1 MPSALAPSGSPATG
15 TVALVLTCMTETPTA
30 AAPIRALLAGATGV
44 VGREVLQRLL
54 DDPQVGAVLALV
66 RRPLALQ
73 HPKLQVQVVD
83 FARLPPLPPVD
94 EAYLALGTTLAAAG
108 SQAAFRAVD
117 LDLNL
122 AVARAA
128 LAAGATRLGL
138 VSAAGADAR
147 SRAFYNRVKGELED
161 ALRALAPPTLV
172 LAQPSLLLDDRRQQG
187 QPARLGETLA
197 IPLARWIGPWVP
209 GRYRPVHGDQ
219 VEIGRAHV

>member
-1 MPSALAPSGSPATG
+1 
-15 TVALVLTCMTETPTA
+15 MTDTPTA
-30 AAPIRALLAGATGV
+30 STPVRALLAGATGV
-44 VGREVLQRLL
+44 VGRELLQRLL
-54 DDPQVGAVLALV
+54 DDPQVGSVHALV

-73 HPKLQVQVVD
+73 HPKLHPLVVD
-83 FARLPPLPPVD
+83 FARLPPLPAVD

-108 SQAAFRAVD
+108 SQEAFRAVD
-117 LDLNL
+117 LDMNL

-138 VSAAGADAR
+138 VSAADANAR

-197 IPLARWIGPWVP
+197 IPLARLIGRWLP
-209 GRYRPVHGDQ
+209 GRYRPVQGAQ
-219 VEIGRAHV
+219 VAQALVQAVRRAKGILVLPSDRMAAQAPC

>member
-1 MPSALAPSGSPATG
+1 MSPRPPHPPAP
-15 TVALVLTCMTETPTA
+15 V
-30 AAPIRALLAGATGV
+30 RALLAGATGV
-44 VGREVLQRLL
+44 VGGELLQCLL
-54 DDPQVGAVLALV
+54 DDPQVGSVHVLV

-73 HPKLQVQVVD
+73 HPKLHALVVD

-94 EAYLALGTTLAAAG
+94 EAYLALGTTLRTAG

-128 LAAGATRLGL
+128 LAAGATRVGL
-138 VSAAGADAR
+138 VSAADANAR

-187 QPARLGETLA
+187 QAARLAETLA

-209 GRYRPVHGDQ
+209 GRYRPVHGAQ
-219 VEIGRAHV
+219 VARALVAAVRRETGTVVLPSDRMAAG